1 MLVQKFPRTVLIVDF
16 DEVRNFYHLNIIIT
30 NHKFCN
36 SQVYVGSVDGD
47 LARKFATPLASIS
60 AKLNIPDGIFTTW
73 SCISLFYYYY
83 YCY

>member
-1 MLVQKFPRTVLIVDF
+1 MSKVKYKLVQKFPRAVLIVDF

-47 LARKFATPLASIS
+47 LARKSLPRLWLVSV
-60 AKLNIPDGIFTTW
+60 LN
-73 SCISLFYYYY
+73 
-83 YCY
+83 